1 MQVRVR
7 LFAGLRERA
16 GADELE
22 LELPEGALVGDALE
36 RMRALTEGVPVVMA
50 VNREYADPESPL
62 HGGDEVAL
70 IPPVSG
76 GAVGT
81 LHVGIMSESLSLDRL
96 IELVTDPRAGAVVTF
111 LGVTREVPA
120 LEYEAYA
127 EMAEPHIADIV
138 RGAIERHGLCA
149 AAAEHRVGTV
159 PLSEAS
165 VAIAVSA
172 PHRDAAFAGARE
184 IIDELKA
191 RVPIWKKEEGKW
203 VRGVTPPPAPQP

>member
-1 MQVRVR
+1 MRVR

-16 GADELE
+16 GTSEVELD
-22 LELPEGALVGDALE
+22 LPDGALVGDALE
-36 RMRALTEGVPVVMA
+36 RMRPLTDGVPVVMA
-50 VNREYADPESPL
+50 VNQEYADLGATL

-81 LHVGIMSESLSLDRL
+81 VHVRLTTEPLSLDSL
-96 IELVTDPRAGAVVTF
+96 IELVRDPRAGAVVTF
-111 LGVTREVPA
+111 SGVTREVA
-120 LEYEAYA
+120 QLEYEAYA
-127 EMAEPHIADIV
+127 GMAERQLAEIV
-138 RGAIERHGLCA
+138 SRAIERHGLCA

-172 PHRDAAFAGARE
+172 PHREAAFAGGRE
-184 IIDELKA
+184 IIDEIKA
-191 RVPIWKKEEGKW
+191 RAPIWKKEEGEW
-203 VRGVTPPPAPQP
+203 VQGTTPAP